1 MLEIE
6 KEEMTM
12 EKYEELEM
20 EIIKFEISDII
31 EESGPYG
38 PIQPA

>member
-20 EIIKFEISDII
+20 EIIKFDISDII
-31 EESGPYG
+31 TQSEPEGPGG
-38 PIQPA
+38 PF